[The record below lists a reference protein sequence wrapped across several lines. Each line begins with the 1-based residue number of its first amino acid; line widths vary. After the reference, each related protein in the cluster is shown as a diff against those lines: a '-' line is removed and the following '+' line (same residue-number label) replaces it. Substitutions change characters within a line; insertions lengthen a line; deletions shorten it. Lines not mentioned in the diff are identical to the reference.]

1 MFTVSLKAKIES
13 LFRLNDRAQIT
24 YGGEIQT
31 LVSIAYLQTRA
42 APRFVMAYLLRQR
55 VIDS

>member
-1 MFTVSLKAKIES
+1 ML
-13 LFRLNDRAQIT
+13 DYRAQIT

-31 LVSIAYLQTRA
+31 LVSIAYLQTRV
-42 APRFVMAYLLRQR
+42 APRLVTAYLLRQR